1 MSEYQYYEF
10 QAIDRPLTNE
20 QIRELRRYSS
30 RAEITST
37 TFAVEYNWG
46 DFKGNPTR
54 WMEQYFDAFVHV
66 ANWGTRWF
74 MLRIPNHLLNPEM
87 ISEYCVYE
95 YFSFNTKGSNVIL
108 SFRSDEEDG
117 KWVDGEGWL
126 SSLVPLRADLMRGDH
141 RCLYLA
147 WLSSIQGQDYE
158 DDDEADD
165 VEPPVP
171 AGLRNLSGPM
181 ERFVDFLGID
191 FDVIAAAA
199 EQSQSEQQLKLS
211 KEEITAWVRR
221 LSLEEKDNLLVRVIE
236 GDVLHPGA
244 ELRQRALRA
253 LSEKRAGG
261 GIPEKRRIAQIL
273 ARADAISED
282 RRRIKAEKAA
292 REKIER
298 EQEQSEKRQ
307 RHLESLRGSESD
319 LWSKAN
325 QLIITKQP
333 KRYDEAVSILLDL
346 HDLADKE
353 GTSSVFMQRMD
364 RLWREHASK
373 PTLLER
379 LRKARLSSSRQGGTF
394 TI

>member
-54 WMEQYFDAFVHV
+54 WMEQYFDAFVHA

-74 MLRIPNHLLNPEM
+74 MLRIPSHLLNPEM

-211 KEEITAWVRR
+211 KEEITAGVRR

-236 GDVLHPGA
+236 GD
-244 ELRQRALRA
+244 
-253 LSEKRAGG
+253 
-261 GIPEKRRIAQIL
+261 
-273 ARADAISED
+273 
-282 RRRIKAEKAA
+282 
-292 REKIER
+292 
-298 EQEQSEKRQ
+298 
-307 RHLESLRGSESD
+307 
-319 LWSKAN
+319 
-325 QLIITKQP
+325 
-333 KRYDEAVSILLDL
+333 
-346 HDLADKE
+346 
-353 GTSSVFMQRMD
+353 
-364 RLWREHASK
+364 
-373 PTLLER
+373 
-379 LRKARLSSSRQGGTF
+379 
-394 TI
+394 